1 MKAKAMKAA
10 KPMKVMKVMK
20 VKVMKV
26 SKIAKGTRARAVVF
40 LGKKEKTGSGL
51 KKSDLVKSKSG
62 RIVPKK
68 KSATAKKLFQGSKA
82 QKWIKACTAARKE
95 LKLTGFIA
103 LNKGPQSKALY
114 AKAKSIFAKA

>member
-10 KPMKVMKVMK
+10 KPLKAMK
-20 VKVMKV
+20 VKKA

-51 KKSDLVKSKSG
+51 KKSDLVKNKSG

-103 LNKGPQSKALY
+103 LNKGPQGKALY
-114 AKAKSIFAKA
+114 AKAKALFAKA

>member
-1 MKAKAMKAA
+1 MGKE
-10 KPMKVMKVMK
+10 MKVMKEK
-20 VKVMKV
+20 KV

-51 KKSDLVKSKSG
+51 KKSDLVKNKSW

-103 LNKGPQSKALY
+103 LNKGPQGKALY
-114 AKAKSIFAKA
+114 AKAKSLFAKA